1 METKGRMI
9 RIAIAEDITRIAET
23 LKEKVE
29 LAPDFKVQFIAP
41 NGKEMIQMLQKNHNV
56 DVILMDINM
65 PEQNGID
72 TAKQVITRWPNI
84 KIVMSTVFDDEH
96 YIFDAIMAGASG
108 YLMKD
113 EPPAKI
119 HRSIYE
125 TLEGGAPMSP
135 AIARK
140 SLEIMRKGKP
150 SEEKIPSEDYNLTN
164 RETEMLEHLAKGLSY
179 EQIADNLFISYG
191 TVRKHIENVYKKL
204 KVHNKVEAVQKAQGE
219 GLI

>member
-29 LAPDFKVQFIAP
+29 LAPDFKVQFIAS
-41 NGKEMIQMLQKNHNV
+41 NGKEMIQMLQKNHNI

-65 PEQNGID
+65 PEQNGIE
-72 TAKQVITRWPNI
+72 TTKQVVNRWPNI

-96 YIFDAIMAGASG
+96 YIFDAIIAGASG

-125 TLEGGAPMSP
+125 ALEGGAPMSP

-150 SEEKIPSEDYNLTN
+150 SEGRIPSEEYNLTN

>member
-1 METKGRMI
+1 
-9 RIAIAEDITRIAET
+9 
-23 LKEKVE
+23 
-29 LAPDFKVQFIAP
+29 
-41 NGKEMIQMLQKNHNV
+41 
-56 DVILMDINM
+56 
-65 PEQNGID
+65 
-72 TAKQVITRWPNI
+72 
-84 KIVMSTVFDDEH
+84 MSTVFDDEH

-108 YLMKD
+108 YLMKE

-125 TLEGGAPMSP
+125 ALEGGAPMSP

-150 SEEKIPSEDYNLTN
+150 SEEKTPSEDYNLTN

>member
-29 LAPDFKVQFIAP
+29 LAPDFKVQFIAS

-72 TAKQVITRWPNI
+72 TTKQVITRWPNI

-125 TLEGGAPMSP
+125 ALEGGAPMSP

-204 KVHNKVEAVQKAQGE
+204 KVHNKVEAVQKAQGK